1 MTNYTDYQLA
11 KLLFGPEGIEQYL
24 KDGSFQKRFGVRY
37 TRDNLTDVI
46 AKVVPEIDRKNKDR
60 KVMQPLV
67 THFNLIEKKQKK
79 KDSESH
85 ADALGKALEILYVFI
100 LNNKTRIDGLRERV
114 EKQGY
119 GDLIEHAKSIYEER
133 LDEYKRVLQ
142 VHDAIQTIGSNIEG
156 IREEIADNQREIL
169 DAILKT
175 RKQELQEAENE
186 FNETVDELLSLIK
199 GTPKKQ
205 YPELIENLT
214 KYLENIKKIM

>member
-11 KLLFGPEGIEQYL
+11 KLLFGPEGIEHHL
-24 KDGSFQKRFGVRY
+24 KNGKFQKRFGIRY

-85 ADALGKALEILYVFI
+85 ADALGKALEIIYVFI
-100 LNNKTRIDGLRERV
+100 LNNKTKIDGLRELV

-119 GDLIEHAKSIYEER
+119 GDLIEHAKSIYNER
-133 LDEYKRVLQ
+133 LDEYKRVLE
-142 VHDAIQTIGSNIEG
+142 VHHAIQGFNNNLENL
-156 IREEIADNQREIL
+156 REEMADNQREVL

-175 RKQELQEAENE
+175 RKEELQEAETE
-186 FNETVDELLSLIK
+186 FNEAIDELMSLIK
-199 GTPKKQ
+199 GTPENQ
-205 YPELIENLT
+205 YPKLIKKLVEHLENL
-214 KYLENIKKIM
+214 KK